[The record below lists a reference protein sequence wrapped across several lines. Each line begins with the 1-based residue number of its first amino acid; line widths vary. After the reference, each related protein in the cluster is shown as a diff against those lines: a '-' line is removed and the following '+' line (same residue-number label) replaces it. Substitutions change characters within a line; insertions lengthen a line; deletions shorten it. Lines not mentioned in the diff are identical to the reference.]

1 MILIKRKSSK
11 REEILKNYPDAIIFD
26 VTMSGAMNKLSPLY
40 PHGEIP
46 VPFTTNAVSM
56 TVEGIWQG
64 LKVYEF
70 EGIDTSLFR
79 EEEERKLK
87 RLSSTKG
94 KYVGHSKGTRGVAK
108 TEVLEG
114 TDAIRE
120 IYVPAY
126 KWVLENKCSKIVEKI
141 KELSKERTVILL
153 DDKVVVKIEKA
164 TKIISPAALIKAYI
178 EEKI

>member
-1 MILIKRKSSK
+1 MILIKRKSCK

-40 PHGEIP
+40 PHGDIP

-56 TVEGIWQG
+56 TVEGTWQG

-87 RLSSTKG
+87 RTSSTKG
-94 KYVGHSKGTRGVAK
+94 KYKGHSKGTRGVGK
-108 TEVLEG
+108 IEILTG
-114 TDAIRE
+114 NDAIKQ

-126 KWVLENKCSKIVEKI
+126 KWVLENKCRKIVEKI

-153 DDKVVVKIEKA
+153 DDKVVANVDKA
-164 TKIISPAALIKAYI
+164 TKIISHAALIKAYVEDEI
-178 EEKI
+178 

>member
-40 PHGEIP
+40 PHGDIP

-56 TVEGIWQG
+56 TIEGIWQG

-87 RLSSTKG
+87 EHRVLKVSIRGIVKAQEELG
-94 KYVGHSKGTRGVAK
+94 KLKF
-108 TEVLEG
+108 
-114 TDAIRE
+114 
-120 IYVPAY
+120 
-126 KWVLENKCSKIVEKI
+126 
-141 KELSKERTVILL
+141 
-153 DDKVVVKIEKA
+153 
-164 TKIISPAALIKAYI
+164 
-178 EEKI
+178 